1 MQLTNL
7 GTAFNRLWTASL
19 ATNFGDGLLKVAAPL
34 LAAFLTRD
42 PVLISLVGAMGTLP
56 WLLVAIP
63 VGGLADRHDR
73 RLLLAGAN
81 ATRFAI
87 AGAVA
92 ALVFTGHMTIGW
104 LYVSIFLWGVC
115 EVVAD
120 TTAQALIPQILDE
133 RHLERGN
140 SRLNVAETIV
150 QDFLGVPVSG
160 LLYAV
165 AVALPFALGAVGFAV
180 GSMLLLAIP
189 AAATAH
195 QPRQDGTEHH
205 TYIEDMKFG
214 LNFLWSTRDLRNI
227 VLVTTTIG
235 VFYNMASSTQVLF
248 LLEELDLPESQF
260 GVLMTVMGLGA
271 IAGSIITPRLS
282 ERFGRGNTLAV
293 AIIIASVAFGAQGL
307 APNIWVYLAFG
318 VLGVFVISMWNILL
332 MAMYQ
337 VLIPKHLYGRV
348 HGARRTLVWGMGPV
362 GGVIGGFV
370 ATFGLRVP
378 VVIGGILSTALAVL
392 AGGFIRRLGNAS
404 SEPRESSPA

>member
-34 LAAFLTRD
+34 LAAYLTRD
-42 PVLISLVGAMGTLP
+42 PVLISFVGAMGTLP

-63 VGGLADRHDR
+63 VGGIADRHDR
-73 RLLLAGAN
+73 RRLLAGAN
-81 ATRFAI
+81 ATRFLLAT
-87 AGAVA
+87 GVA
-92 ALVFTGHMTIGW
+92 LLVFTGHMTIGW
-104 LYVSIFLWGVC
+104 LYAAIFLWGVC

-120 TTAQALIPQILDE
+120 TTAQALIPQILE
-133 RHLERGN
+133 EQHLERGN

-150 QDFLGVPVSG
+150 QDFIGVPVSG

-165 AVALPFALGAVGFAV
+165 AIALPFALGAVGFAL

-214 LNFLWSTRDLRNI
+214 LNFLWGTRDLRNI
-227 VLVTTTIG
+227 VLVTTSIG
-235 VFYNMASSTQVLF
+235 LFYNMASSTQVLF

-260 GVLMTVMGLGA
+260 GVLMTVIGLGA
-271 IAGSIITPRLS
+271 LAGSVITPKVS
-282 ERFGRGNTLAV
+282 ERFGRGNTLAT
-293 AIIIASVAFGAQGL
+293 AIVIASICFGAQGL
-307 APNIWVYLAFG
+307 APNIWVYLALG
-318 VLGVFVISMWNILL
+318 LLGVFVISMWNILL

-362 GGVIGGFV
+362 GGVLGGFI
-370 ATFGLRVP
+370 ANLGLRVP
-378 VVIGGILSTALAVL
+378 VVFGGIMSTVL
-392 AGGFIRRLGNAS
+392 ALLAMGFIRRLGDAS
-404 SEPRESSPA
+404 AANRDASAS